1 MTSTINNRAA
11 AKAKLLA
18 KVRRGRPSQQ
28 PAPPEENTIPFH
40 LMADWRTC
48 YATDAEHLKR
58 LIGHD
63 TFALW
68 IANQPH
74 LYQLTGA
81 DENEW
86 RQLSLAV
93 CGFTYFALTAQPQP
107 SAPTTSDYTMGDFAI
122 DLEAQ
127 TAQATQALIHAEAV
141 GDAPRVALAAAWL
154 TKLANY

>member
-1 MTSTINNRAA
+1 MTRETARAELR
-11 AKAKLLA
+11 AKL
-18 KVRRGRPSQQ
+18 KRGRASQQ
-28 PAPPEENTIPFH
+28 PAAPEANTLPFH

-74 LYQLTGA
+74 LHHLTGA
-81 DENEW
+81 NDNEW
-86 RQLSLAV
+86 RELSLAV
-93 CGFTYFALTAQPQP
+93 CGFIYFALTAQPQP
-107 SAPTTSDYTMGDFAI
+107 PTPPAFDGTMDGLAI
-122 DLEAQ
+122 DLDAY